1 MLFEVSTLPDPERR
15 ACLIRS
21 AEQTGLPVGEY
32 DDEAHATF
40 WQAPASMRAEA
51 ERKAQILYPLQSIR
65 HQSRWPDRLSI
76 VQGRFGEKG
85 TSKPNLKRLLSVVKG
100 VDTINYAPA
109 LLASYKS
116 GSTPLNIT
124 DDTWR
129 TFMTIIRDTGP
140 DFPIRQAWRDVRD
153 IAKVKGWEWP
163 HYVTVNRRWR
173 ALPEAQRLA
182 ARYGRDTTLKRLS
195 QPTHRD
201 KTTVGA
207 LELVSLD
214 GRRLDFWTDT
224 GDGHPVRLTMLALV
238 DVASNMVLDYAL
250 AASENAVDTV
260 RLVRRTCETYGI
272 FDQLYIDNGSS
283 FAGHLVAG
291 GNVHRFRNSR
301 KDQSGVQPV
310 GICYHRGIRIRF
322 ALPGN
327 AQAKIAER
335 TFATLSRLIDDRPEF
350 KKAHAGHSP
359 GAAPD
364 KNVQPVA
371 WETVQTII
379 RREIDRHNNETGRQS
394 QGARGRSYKQV
405 FAESAE
411 TRISRIPTRRQLY
424 LASLIYTPHT
434 VNRHG
439 QIMVKKRVYGGPE
452 THDALLTYHGNK
464 QRILWGRDPEDLS
477 ADALAFDDNGRLIC
491 EAIQAIERGTYDSMD
506 GIRTAARNRKAS
518 RDAYSAAEDAN
529 NYLFNSELVA
539 ALAALDQGEGRTPLK
554 QPEAAPAKVVG
565 ARFGSPL
572 REPRIEAPDP
582 EGVPAEYIK
591 NFEAH
596 VAPSRAKAPKP
607 V

>member
-1 MLFEVSTLPDPERR
+1 M
-15 ACLIRS
+15 
-21 AEQTGLPVGEY
+21 
-32 DDEAHATF
+32 
-40 WQAPASMRAEA
+40 
-51 ERKAQILYPLQSIR
+51 
-65 HQSRWPDRLSI
+65 
-76 VQGRFGEKG
+76 QGRFGEKG
-85 TSKPNLKRLLSVVKG
+85 TSKPNLKRLSSVVKG

-129 TFMTIIRDTGP
+129 TFMTIIRDAGP
-140 DFPIRQAWRDVRD
+140 DLPIRQAWRDMRDMRD

-163 HYVTVNRRWR
+163 HYVTVHRRWR
-173 ALPEAQRLA
+173 GLPEAQRLA

-238 DVASNMVLDYAL
+238 DVASNMVLDYEL

-310 GICYHRGIRIRF
+310 GICYHFGIRIRF

-335 TFATLSRLIDDRPEF
+335 TFATLSRLMDDRPEF

-464 QRILWGRDPEDLS
+464 QRILWGRDPEGLS
-477 ADALAFDDNGRLIC
+477 AGALAFDDNGHLIC
-491 EAIQAIERGTYDSMD
+491 EAIQAIERGTCDNMD
-506 GIRTAARNRKAS
+506 GIRTAARNGKAS